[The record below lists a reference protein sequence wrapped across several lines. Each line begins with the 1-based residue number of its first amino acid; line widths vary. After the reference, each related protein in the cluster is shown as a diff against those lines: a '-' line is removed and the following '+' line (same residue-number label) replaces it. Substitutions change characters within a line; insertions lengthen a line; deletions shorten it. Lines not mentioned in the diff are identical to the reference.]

1 MRAANSIA
9 GGSPSP
15 LVLAVSP
22 GSRNAAAQQGTAAP
36 GDNATVTLSGDN
48 SSTTA
53 WTASKRKTWTTLTTA
68 TGTGS
73 GTVTWTRNATGLA
86 VGTYV
91 DTITVSASGASG
103 SPARVIDTL
112 RITAVPVPLVLAV
125 SPASRNAA
133 AQQGTA
139 APGDNAT
146 VTLSGDNST
155 TTAWTASKRKSWT
168 TLTTSSGTGSG
179 TVTWTRNA
187 TGLAVGTYVDTITVS
202 ATGASGSPARVIDT
216 LRITAVP
223 VPLVLAVS
231 PASRNAAAQQGTAAP
246 GDNATV
252 TLSGDNSSTTAWT
265 ASKRKTWTTLTTAT
279 GTGSG
284 TVTWTRN
291 ATGLAVG
298 TYVDT
303 ITVSATRRERLTR
316 ARHRH
321 AAHHRRAGAA
331 GPRCLARFAQRGG
344 TAGHRRPG
352 RQRHR
357 HAHRRQQHD
366 HGLDGQQAE
375 ELDHAH
381 DRESAPAAAP
391 SPGPAT
397 PPASR
402 SAPTSIPSP

>member
-1 MRAANSIA
+1 MS
-9 GGSPSP
+9 
-15 LVLAVSP
+15 
-22 GSRNAAAQQGTAAP
+22 
-36 GDNATVTLSGDN
+36 AT
-48 SSTTA
+48 
-53 WTASKRKTWTTLTTA
+53 
-68 TGTGS
+68 
-73 GTVTWTRNATGLA
+73 
-86 VGTYV
+86 
-91 DTITVSASGASG
+91 GASG

-125 SPASRNAA
+125 SPGCRNAA
-133 AQQGTA
+133 VQQGTA

-146 VTLSGDNST
+146 VTLTGDNST

-168 TLTTSSGTGSG
+168 TLTTASGTGSG

-252 TLSGDNSSTTAWT
+252 TLTGDNSTTTAWT
-265 ASKRKTWTTLTTAT
+265 ASKRK
-279 GTGSG
+279 S
-284 TVTWTRN
+284 
-291 ATGLAVG
+291 
-298 TYVDT
+298 VDH
-303 ITVSATRRERLTR
+303 ADDRKRHRQRHRHLDPQRHRPRGRHLRRYHHRECHGRERLTR

-331 GPRCLARFAQRGG
+331 GPRCLARFAQRGR

-357 HAHRRQQHD
+357 D
-366 HGLDGQQAE
+366 AE
-375 ELDHAH
+375 
-381 DRESAPAAAP
+381 R
-391 SPGPAT
+391 
-397 PPASR
+397 
-402 SAPTSIPSP
+402 

>member
-1 MRAANSIA
+1 MTIA
-9 GGSPSP
+9 
-15 LVLAVSP
+15 
-22 GSRNAAAQQGTAAP
+22 RR
-36 GDNATVTLSGDN
+36 
-48 SSTTA
+48 TA

-125 SPASRNAA
+125 APASRNAA

-155 TTAWTASKRKSWT
+155 TTAWTASKRKTWT
-168 TLTTSSGTGSG
+168 TLTTASGTGSG

-231 PASRNAAAQQGTAAP
+231 PGSRNAAGTAGHRRP
-246 GDNATV
+246 GRQRHRDAERRQQH
-252 TLSGDNSSTTAWT
+252 DH
-265 ASKRKTWTTLTTAT
+265 
-279 GTGSG
+279 
-284 TVTWTRN
+284 
-291 ATGLAVG
+291 GLDGQQAED
-298 TYVDT
+298 VDH
-303 ITVSATRRERLTR
+303 AHHLEWHRQRHRHLDPQRHRPRGRHLCRHHHRERQRRERLTR
-316 ARHRH
+316 PRHRH

-331 GPRCLARFAQRGG
+331 GAGREPRQSQLPRHSRAARPRA
-344 TAGHRRPG
+344 T
-352 RQRHR
+352 
-357 HAHRRQQHD
+357 
-366 HGLDGQQAE
+366 
-375 ELDHAH
+375 
-381 DRESAPAAAP
+381 
-391 SPGPAT
+391 T
-397 PPASR
+397 PP
-402 SAPTSIPSP
+402 